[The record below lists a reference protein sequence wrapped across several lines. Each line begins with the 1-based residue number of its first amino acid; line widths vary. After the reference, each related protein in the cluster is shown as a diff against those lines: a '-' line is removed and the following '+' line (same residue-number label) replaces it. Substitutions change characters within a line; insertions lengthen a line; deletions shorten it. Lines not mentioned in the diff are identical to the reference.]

1 MEGLNCRSFRVT
13 RLLPMSHVFTRC
25 FTSESLSFQRTSYL
39 YYTGPPSSTPE
50 ASISYSMPI
59 ATYPWY
65 SGRPSFPQ
73 PPPRVT
79 PSPLHCQRLESLI
92 NYCLQCDEWPGPT
105 AAMHRTQGYSRPGTA
120 ALP

>member
-1 MEGLNCRSFRVT
+1 
-13 RLLPMSHVFTRC
+13 
-25 FTSESLSFQRTSYL
+25 
-39 YYTGPPSSTPE
+39 
-50 ASISYSMPI
+50 MPI

-92 NYCLQCDEWPGPT
+92 TYCLQCDEWPGPT
-105 AAMHRTQGYSRPGTA
+105 AAMHRNWSARKVIAARARRRFPSDDVYRRTYGGPTSHVVGTRLSVWA
-120 ALP
+120 Q